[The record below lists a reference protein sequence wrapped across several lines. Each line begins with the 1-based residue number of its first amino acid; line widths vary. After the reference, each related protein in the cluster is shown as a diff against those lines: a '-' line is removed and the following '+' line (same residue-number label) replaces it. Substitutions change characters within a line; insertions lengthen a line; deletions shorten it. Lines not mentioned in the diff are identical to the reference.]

1 MIYIYIAC
9 RLDKEIIPTCF
20 DLIQKAENPND
31 IKIVVFN
38 QDRNEDMFFQDLFPE
53 QVTLINVEII
63 FYLLRILAVIK
74 FV

>member
-38 QDRNEDMFFQDLFPE
+38 QDRNEDNSLDD
-53 QVTLINVEII
+53 V
-63 FYLLRILAVIK
+63 A
-74 FV
+74 